1 MNNLFSVALIVQ
13 TLCAVLFII
22 HRFFKA
28 LGSNLMF
35 GIYIIS
41 FVIGCYLLWNAFKNP
56 DIVGIQKILGIVL
69 GILPFICILFMI
81 FFITNFKMH

>member
-1 MNNLFSVALIVQ
+1 MNNLFSVALLVQ
-13 TLCAVLFII
+13 TLCAVLFFFN
-22 HRFFKA
+22 RFYDG

-35 GIYIIS
+35 GVYIIS

-69 GILPFICILFMI
+69 GILPFIGIFFMI